1 MQLVQIIER
10 FSLHPMVL
18 FMMDLVFTQERQLV
32 NGLLEVTAKG
42 SIVIEKGHF
51 IATSYH
57 PQTPHKNQTVTVK
70 FTEFATECSYD
81 FLYIF
86 DGGTYQ
92 SPLLGSLTGND
103 LPGDITS
110 SSHQMLIM
118 LFSDSYK
125 VSTGFKLTYEA
136 TDCPRK
142 CSNAGTCSPSG
153 KCSCAANYKG
163 DYCQYP
169 SCPVL
174 CYSSIA
180 KGTCDIAKKKCQCS
194 SGNYGDSCSLSS
206 VPNSDANSWHKLS
219 SQPTIF
225 QARSRHFAAYVKETD
240 TLWVHGGRSFNE
252 IFDDILMYNITSNSW
267 YDFKGLLIKPT
278 ARFQHAGGV
287 YQHNLVIYGGQ
298 LSSGTNSDELWMFN
312 MNTKAWSQPVG
323 HDTNKPIAVAGH
335 TANIVGSKLYIFGGL
350 KPDCLIVFG
359 LKPDCLIVFGRT
371 TYGAFSADIFMFDL
385 QSSSTGWKK
394 LTTSGGKTSML
405 RLVGHSS
412 VYNSYTNSLLIFGGE
427 LSRSKQ
433 NRLLSFSLDHH
444 VFTELVP
451 NQHVPLMLP
460 KPRSFHSAVIAGD
473 YMVIY
478 GGMLS
483 ALMSSVCHSNK
494 LLYYN
499 IKCNA
504 WVYETTLVQKSPA
517 SSLSKPPSQGRYA
530 HVGVMRGSQTMLVVG
545 GYSGTMHGDVLA
557 YRLPRTV
564 AFVNQSGIIE
574 AGHHCGLYDEKYAC
588 YNDPA
593 CGWCFDDLKCH
604 SLLNAHNCPLNFDS
618 RHCTSHCTAYP
629 SCSAC
634 TLFGNASVQRCSW
647 CVQDSKCYSSLSPG
661 GRCAADKAKLQKGWW
676 GSQSRLLSTDGQ
688 CMTDDIPP
696 GIMSIEYTEPMARD
710 FPDGVRML
718 RTPHIAGTNLDTAN
732 KVYELTGF
740 IYPYVLETN
749 PTQAKRREVFI
760 SGRQVDM
767 WLSMSPNE
775 LNTSKF
781 SKLNFYQIIATGNP
795 TSPRVQV
802 ASIAY
807 NADTRYVKARLPNDA
822 NLFGVVTKQA
832 RYYMQCRVGFRGRRT
847 YEARVSWNLTSSIA
861 AGFEVIH
868 TSYLHP
874 YMSGTCSNY
883 RNCMAC
889 MTDAGCGWCSVS
901 SSCIPRSSWPS
912 CVSSNLKTLHLT
924 LNASMCVQCPDYTDC
939 KECTQNSYCSWNP
952 TYWKCSRRGLSAT
965 EVHSPAFCPSSC
977 SSRSNCS
984 SCLVDSQCRWCDK
997 NERCFSHSDF
1007 MVQYS
1012 MGECLKYR
1020 IRGDSSNACQ
1030 NCSRH
1035 TTCASCFADH
1045 RCGWCGNVD
1054 NPLIGL
1060 CRDGDFAGPKY
1071 GGNCSAI
1078 MNTNETAAWSYDR
1091 CPDVDECRLKMDKCN
1106 SNATCFNTYG
1116 SYICICNRGF
1126 TGDGRTKCDK
1136 TCYHQCYRGH
1146 CGADYQ
1152 CKCDLGW
1159 KGINCSIDC
1168 GCNGHSTCNNGI
1180 GICDECKEH
1189 TKGMH
1194 CQECLFATFG
1204 NATSSAGCKPC
1215 QCNGHGDEKRGVCDT
1230 RTGKCFCM
1238 NHTTGD
1244 KCEKCQAGLVG
1255 DARNGGVC
1263 YHNCSEFNMIKT
1275 VLSGA
1280 LSMGTKSYN
1289 CLWVIS
1295 ASNVSNYG
1303 IFSVRNRATATGGN
1317 VTRSLIT
1324 LKFSDLKLPCQESH
1338 VYIYDGVPLLPAINS
1353 TISNSQRLKPLASV
1367 CGYDGNSV
1375 GMISVT
1381 SGSLSIV
1388 YKGPKLKSKVVDA
1401 MFVARFNVY
1410 DCPWRCS
1417 GNRVCQPNAT
1427 HGVACVCKHG
1437 WMGVNCDQLKC
1448 PNNCTG
1454 SAGQGFCDAK
1464 TSRCICLPGFTGTN
1478 CNETAAHD
1486 KFTIRKVAFA
1496 ETQTTRQPA
1505 PRYGHTFLHYQQ
1517 NNSVILY
1524 AGRGLHDSLYNDAW
1538 SFSLQHHSYEKIP
1551 AKSDHQARYF
1561 HCGAIYK
1568 DKMFIYGGTT
1578 AHGVSNDFLSLSLAN
1593 FTWTVLK
1600 PSRSLPTLFGHS
1612 CTLVGNSLFVIG
1624 GYGLT
1629 ENLNEFTLKINLD
1642 TLFWEYLKP
1651 SGFPIAGVYG
1661 HSAVYDGNGNIF
1673 VFGGIA
1679 FYEEKI
1685 QESSRVYRLDIVSM
1699 SWNYLRPVAKNEP
1712 FKLYYHSAS
1721 MFNDVMFV
1729 TGGYSD
1735 VNSRGFNSNLF
1746 VWKRNCDTWMR
1757 LSLTDRKYTQGDAFS
1772 PAGVGSTAIALNDSS
1787 ILVSTGYTGGKLP
1800 GDTWHI
1806 ELPKDLCSLLRSKVD
1821 CLSSSGCSWC
1831 NSRLLLPNNGSC
1843 FGVNSKIPHP
1853 CNYTT
1858 GWNRTVNSSS
1868 VVFSGTQCNSA
1879 AISNKPCS
1887 TYKSCVSCLAT
1898 FPGLSRPNCH
1908 WCLDQG
1914 CRSHGE
1920 ACTGTYDLTGLGSC
1934 LELGCEASSCESC
1947 AGAGECFWTRHYLY
1961 KAERKRIYDPRRS
1974 NPWNC
1979 FRKSLESQ
1987 TSGAVTDK
1995 APPHKCPKKCASF
2008 TNCSAC
2014 LSSEGAEGGSKSCVW
2029 SESLQSCLAWSQTR
2043 VTCISGDCATLY
2055 DTVCPANCSA
2065 MQRCAQCLGNPE
2077 CGWCEKPTMM
2087 GQGIC
2092 KTGGIL
2098 AAYTG
2103 ACSSING
2110 SSSSTFAL
2118 SSYSTW
2124 APAVCPLEN
2133 ECLNGRHNC
2142 KSVEECIDLDIGYI
2156 CKCKAGYARNTTTN
2170 QCLPVCKDGCLHGD
2184 CIDADV
2190 CVCIFGWTGN
2200 NCSTQC
2206 QCNGQSNCPNA
2217 THADVCLDC
2226 RSNTQG
2232 PNCNE
2237 CKPGFVGDPT
2247 AGTTCTPCHSVCN
2260 GRAWTCVSSSE
2271 VALLPAHVLKDGALL
2286 NASLTSGPKSVAD
2299 TICMYCQGNSEGS
2312 KCEKCL
2318 YDFFLREKVCERCM
2332 CQGHAET
2339 CHNITGLGCKCRQN
2353 TESNADCQIDCWKE
2367 QCTKCKKPFV
2377 GNPEDGRQCFRR
2389 VERSDVIV
2397 IGTEKHVVGRDSIV
2411 KPIAADK
2418 TYFFAVPPKYT
2429 NVDIRLTVDVFEG
2442 ALDLFVTTEST
2453 SYTVDM
2459 NYTTGKEVMRFYKKQ
2474 TSPRQKRDVADA
2486 DSLGSVIN
2494 VFTATQG
2501 SQTGKGVLVTSNI
2514 PIEPDRTVKANFKT
2528 LSMYAEYTGGLFMV
2542 SDVQQRVIIGIP
2554 YRSQQFAKER
2564 FYIGVVTRGTA
2575 ANPLTAGVLYFRQDL
2590 PQIDLFVFFSVFFT
2604 SFFLLLSVLFVV
2616 WKIKQLNHGRQAGI
2630 AHQVALETM
2639 ASRPF
2644 ACYSVQC
2651 EPNESIRLYNAEQ
2664 ARLLEGSVDAGQ
2676 PRGGKSYTIIPMAIE
2691 NTEDD
2696 MAAVL
2701 TVFVQFPENDESP
2714 WNLAVGSALVKTTP
2728 QQLVTEVS
2736 SCSEHTSLKT
2746 TTRYMNTVNL

>member
-1 MQLVQIIER
+1 
-10 FSLHPMVL
+10 
-18 FMMDLVFTQERQLV
+18 
-32 NGLLEVTAKG
+32 
-42 SIVIEKGHF
+42 
-51 IATSYH
+51 
-57 PQTPHKNQTVTVK
+57 
-70 FTEFATECSYD
+70 
-81 FLYIF
+81 
-86 DGGTYQ
+86 
-92 SPLLGSLTGND
+92 
-103 LPGDITS
+103 
-110 SSHQMLIM
+110 
-118 LFSDSYK
+118 
-125 VSTGFKLTYEA
+125 
-136 TDCPRK
+136 
-142 CSNAGTCSPSG
+142 
-153 KCSCAANYKG
+153 
-163 DYCQYP
+163 
-169 SCPVL
+169 
-174 CYSSIA
+174 
-180 KGTCDIAKKKCQCS
+180 
-194 SGNYGDSCSLSS
+194 
-206 VPNSDANSWHKLS
+206 
-219 SQPTIF
+219 
-225 QARSRHFAAYVKETD
+225 
-240 TLWVHGGRSFNE
+240 
-252 IFDDILMYNITSNSW
+252 
-267 YDFKGLLIKPT
+267 
-278 ARFQHAGGV
+278 
-287 YQHNLVIYGGQ
+287 
-298 LSSGTNSDELWMFN
+298 
-312 MNTKAWSQPVG
+312 
-323 HDTNKPIAVAGH
+323 
-335 TANIVGSKLYIFGGL
+335 
-350 KPDCLIVFG
+350 
-359 LKPDCLIVFGRT
+359 
-371 TYGAFSADIFMFDL
+371 
-385 QSSSTGWKK
+385 
-394 LTTSGGKTSML
+394 
-405 RLVGHSS
+405 
-412 VYNSYTNSLLIFGGE
+412 
-427 LSRSKQ
+427 
-433 NRLLSFSLDHH
+433 
-444 VFTELVP
+444 
-451 NQHVPLMLP
+451 
-460 KPRSFHSAVIAGD
+460 
-473 YMVIY
+473 
-478 GGMLS
+478 
-483 ALMSSVCHSNK
+483 
-494 LLYYN
+494 
-499 IKCNA
+499 
-504 WVYETTLVQKSPA
+504 
-517 SSLSKPPSQGRYA
+517 
-530 HVGVMRGSQTMLVVG
+530 
-545 GYSGTMHGDVLA
+545 
-557 YRLPRTV
+557 
-564 AFVNQSGIIE
+564 
-574 AGHHCGLYDEKYAC
+574 
-588 YNDPA
+588 
-593 CGWCFDDLKCH
+593 
-604 SLLNAHNCPLNFDS
+604 
-618 RHCTSHCTAYP
+618 
-629 SCSAC
+629 
-634 TLFGNASVQRCSW
+634 
-647 CVQDSKCYSSLSPG
+647 
-661 GRCAADKAKLQKGWW
+661 
-676 GSQSRLLSTDGQ
+676 
-688 CMTDDIPP
+688 
-696 GIMSIEYTEPMARD
+696 
-710 FPDGVRML
+710 
-718 RTPHIAGTNLDTAN
+718 
-732 KVYELTGF
+732 
-740 IYPYVLETN
+740 
-749 PTQAKRREVFI
+749 
-760 SGRQVDM
+760 
-767 WLSMSPNE
+767 
-775 LNTSKF
+775 
-781 SKLNFYQIIATGNP
+781 
-795 TSPRVQV
+795 
-802 ASIAY
+802 
-807 NADTRYVKARLPNDA
+807 
-822 NLFGVVTKQA
+822 
-832 RYYMQCRVGFRGRRT
+832 
-847 YEARVSWNLTSSIA
+847 
-861 AGFEVIH
+861 
-868 TSYLHP
+868 
-874 YMSGTCSNY
+874 
-883 RNCMAC
+883 
-889 MTDAGCGWCSVS
+889 
-901 SSCIPRSSWPS
+901 
-912 CVSSNLKTLHLT
+912 
-924 LNASMCVQCPDYTDC
+924 
-939 KECTQNSYCSWNP
+939 
-952 TYWKCSRRGLSAT
+952 
-965 EVHSPAFCPSSC
+965 
-977 SSRSNCS
+977 
-984 SCLVDSQCRWCDK
+984 
-997 NERCFSHSDF
+997 
-1007 MVQYS
+1007 
-1012 MGECLKYR
+1012 
-1020 IRGDSSNACQ
+1020 
-1030 NCSRH
+1030 
-1035 TTCASCFADH
+1035 
-1045 RCGWCGNVD
+1045 
-1054 NPLIGL
+1054 
-1060 CRDGDFAGPKY
+1060 
-1071 GGNCSAI
+1071 
-1078 MNTNETAAWSYDR
+1078 
-1091 CPDVDECRLKMDKCN
+1091 
-1106 SNATCFNTYG
+1106 
-1116 SYICICNRGF
+1116 
-1126 TGDGRTKCDK
+1126 
-1136 TCYHQCYRGH
+1136 
-1146 CGADYQ
+1146 
-1152 CKCDLGW
+1152 
-1159 KGINCSIDC
+1159 
-1168 GCNGHSTCNNGI
+1168 
-1180 GICDECKEH
+1180 
-1189 TKGMH
+1189 
-1194 CQECLFATFG
+1194 
-1204 NATSSAGCKPC
+1204 
-1215 QCNGHGDEKRGVCDT
+1215 
-1230 RTGKCFCM
+1230 
-1238 NHTTGD
+1238 
-1244 KCEKCQAGLVG
+1244 
-1255 DARNGGVC
+1255 
-1263 YHNCSEFNMIKT
+1263 
-1275 VLSGA
+1275 
-1280 LSMGTKSYN
+1280 
-1289 CLWVIS
+1289 
-1295 ASNVSNYG
+1295 
-1303 IFSVRNRATATGGN
+1303 
-1317 VTRSLIT
+1317 
-1324 LKFSDLKLPCQESH
+1324 
-1338 VYIYDGVPLLPAINS
+1338 
-1353 TISNSQRLKPLASV
+1353 
-1367 CGYDGNSV
+1367 
-1375 GMISVT
+1375 MISVT

-1699 SWNYLRPVAKNEP
+1699 SWNYLRPVAKNE
-1712 FKLYYHSAS
+1712 LYYHSAS

-1800 GDTWHI
+1800 GDMAYRVA
-1806 ELPKDLCSLLRSKVD
+1806 ERPLQPPSK
-1821 CLSSSGCSWC
+1821 
-1831 NSRLLLPNNGSC
+1831 
-1843 FGVNSKIPHP
+1843 
-1853 CNYTT
+1853 
-1858 GWNRTVNSSS
+1858 
-1868 VVFSGTQCNSA
+1868 Q
-1879 AISNKPCS
+1879 
-1887 TYKSCVSCLAT
+1887 AT

-1961 KAERKRIYDPRRS
+1961 KAERKRIYDQEDRTLGTVFVNRWSPKLLELLPTKRHHTNARRS
-1974 NPWNC
+1974 AHRLPIVLLA
-1979 FRKSLESQ
+1979 FHQKEPR
-1987 TSGAVTDK
+1987 AVAK
-1995 APPHKCPKKCASF
+1995 VAF
-2008 TNCSAC
+2008 
-2014 LSSEGAEGGSKSCVW
+2014 G
-2029 SESLQSCLAWSQTR
+2029 
-2043 VTCISGDCATLY
+2043 
-2055 DTVCPANCSA
+2055 
-2065 MQRCAQCLGNPE
+2065 RCAQCLGNPE

-2318 YDFFLREKVCERCM
+2318 YDFFLREKDMLKPVI
-2332 CQGHAET
+2332 
-2339 CHNITGLGCKCRQN
+2339 ITGLGCKCRQN